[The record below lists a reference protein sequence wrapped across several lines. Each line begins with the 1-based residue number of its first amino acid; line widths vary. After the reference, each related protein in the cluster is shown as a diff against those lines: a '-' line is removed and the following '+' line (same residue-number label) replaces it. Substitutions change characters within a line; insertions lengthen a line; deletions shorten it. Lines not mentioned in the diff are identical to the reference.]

1 MFNKVSVF
9 VQACGL
15 IETSLKQIKPFC
27 NMHERVKEH
36 ITWVLIANLNICV
49 KSPCIFSFVLFHF
62 SIHSALS
69 IYCCAHEQHHDE
81 HHHDEHHH
89 DEHHHNEPHHD
100 EHHYDDHH
108 YHNHLHDK

>member
-1 MFNKVSVF
+1 
-9 VQACGL
+9 
-15 IETSLKQIKPFC
+15 
-27 NMHERVKEH
+27 MHENVKEH
-36 ITWVLIANLNICV
+36 ITWVLIANLNICK
-49 KSPCIFSFVLFHF
+49 KSPCIFSFVLFYF

-69 IYCCAHEQHHDE
+69 IYCCAHEL
-81 HHHDEHHH
+81 HHDEHHH